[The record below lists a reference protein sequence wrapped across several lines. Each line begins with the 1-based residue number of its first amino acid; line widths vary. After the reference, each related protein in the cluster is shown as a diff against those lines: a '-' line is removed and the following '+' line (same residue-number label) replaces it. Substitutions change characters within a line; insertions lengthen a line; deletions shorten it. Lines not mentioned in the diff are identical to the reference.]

1 MANPQ
6 QIATWLKR
14 TRKRAFAS
22 RVALSCLAFLGGLA
36 VLFLTFWFTYA
47 IIWFAWFGV
56 SAVAELTIGK
66 RLHLSHEARLICS
79 GVFIWLLFVQHFRTK
94 PEYWGDYARDDYV
107 AHPGL
112 VAWTGT
118 TGSLVSLLAHPGA
131 SANMIAD
138 ILLAG
143 PRLIVGGF
151 KLTKRAVQIRKLDEE
166 PCSQLLGFLLQAG
179 RPVPYEELRTA
190 GWEPWFEQMRCIEG
204 VIFFEKGLGLSG
216 ELRQELNRLLAS

>member
-1 MANPQ
+1 
-6 QIATWLKR
+6 
-14 TRKRAFAS
+14 
-22 RVALSCLAFLGGLA
+22 VALSCLAFLGGLV

-56 SAVAELTIGK
+56 SAVSELALGK

-79 GVFIWLLFVQHFRTK
+79 GVFIFLLFVQHFRTR
-94 PEYWGDYARDDYV
+94 PEYWGDYPHENYV
-107 AHPGL
+107 PHPGL
-112 VAWTGT
+112 VAMSGAM
-118 TGSLVSLLAHPGA
+118 GSLASLLAHPGA
-131 SANMIAD
+131 STNMIAD

-143 PRLIVGGF
+143 PRLVVGSV
-151 KLTKRAVQIRKLDEE
+151 KLAGKAFQIRKLDEG
-166 PCSQLLGFLLQAG
+166 PCSQLLSFLLQNG
-179 RPVPYEELRTA
+179 KPVPYAELQVA